1 MLMHRSL
8 KNGRSKLFTP
18 INFVKSILLSLVVGL
33 CWFQM
38 DHTEEYVNDR
48 SGLLFFS
55 MTYWVLN
62 VIYLYES
69 NRMQL

>member
-1 MLMHRSL
+1 
-8 KNGRSKLFTP
+8 
-18 INFVKSILLSLVVGL
+18 
-33 CWFQM
+33 
-38 DHTEEYVNDR
+38 VNDR